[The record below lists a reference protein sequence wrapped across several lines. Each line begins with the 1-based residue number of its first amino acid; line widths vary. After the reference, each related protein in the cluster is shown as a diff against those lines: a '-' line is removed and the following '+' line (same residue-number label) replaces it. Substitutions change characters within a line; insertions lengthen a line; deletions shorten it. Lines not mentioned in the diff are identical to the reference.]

1 MGRTTPALEM
11 QYPVWPLQIHSEVNL
26 DMAFHIQQRG
36 GLAWK
41 GGVCGVPTRPPSSRL
56 NCLSWEAA
64 SESQILAFNV
74 ISLKK
79 MIPF

>member
-1 MGRTTPALEM
+1 MGRTTQALEM

-26 DMAFHIQQRG
+26 DMAFRTQQRG
-36 GLAWK
+36 GLSTW
-41 GGVCGVPTRPPSSRL
+41 PPSSRL

-79 MIPF
+79 